1 MFRMKKRSGSAGK
14 VVSVL
19 LAAILVSG
27 ILIPSTEVEAKS
39 KLTVSPTKVT
49 LKVNKT
55 KKLTVKLGKKK
66 IKSGVKFK
74 SSKKKVVSVDKK
86 GTIKALKA
94 GTAKITAT
102 YKKQKCV
109 CQVTVKGKTAPSNPT
124 KPKGTPTPTPTTAP
138 AVQPTG
144 AAQPTAAPTSGPKP
158 TDRPSLSIDATKYE
172 VFALRS
178 LKLTLK
184 NNGTAVASGASWTS
198 SDTTIA
204 TVADDGTVTG
214 VSKGSVTITASY
226 LGASVSKTITVNAP
240 LVSVKKT
247 SVTLLPGQ
255 TEKITFV
262 DDGKDIEIS
271 GAAFKS
277 ADESV
282 ASVSADGTITANK
295 AGTTT
300 ITASVS
306 EKNISIQVKVEQVN
320 YSISQSE
327 ATLKLAD
334 KQTVQLSVKDGSKT
348 VDGITW
354 KSSDEKVA
362 TVSAAGLVTPAGS
375 GVADI
380 TGSIYGNDYT
390 CTVTVVDFDFSRDV
404 KVTKTKTVKH
414 IEFVLN
420 TETITEE
427 QLKEQDPEA
436 VVTDGVVSKDV
447 ECDVYTF
454 EFQKLPTSLEEI
466 KAFKLENPCSPAAA
480 SICAFAC
487 TDTTKD
493 NITVWGEK
501 HPSFAIYD
509 YLNGSFSDISSATK
523 SSMFHTMLQ
532 SANNGRF
539 AYFQGAT
546 RKNGYTPTK
555 PYTLTMYVGPYYIPE
570 QEGTIGHP
578 EGTPERLM
586 VLFSFEG
593 DDSERYI
600 DVYQSSDG
608 NWYSYENQWQHIVAS
623 FKPAQKTW

>member
-109 CQVTVKGKTAPSNPT
+109 CQVTVKGKTAPANPT
-124 KPKGTPTPTPTTAP
+124 EPKGTPTPTPTTAP

-262 DDGKDIEIS
+262 DDGKEIEITT
-271 GAAFKS
+271 ATFKS

-300 ITASVS
+300 VTATIGS
-306 EKNISIQVKVEQVN
+306 KNISIQVKVEQVN
-320 YSISQSE
+320 YTISQSE
-327 ATLKLAD
+327 ATLKLAS
-334 KQTVQLSVKDGSKT
+334 KETVQLYVKDGSKN
-348 VDGITW
+348 VEGLTW
-354 KSSDEKVA
+354 KSADEKIA
-362 TVSAAGLVTPAGS
+362 TVSSTGLVTPVAS
-375 GVADI
+375 GITDI
-380 TGSIYGNDYT
+380 TATIYGNEYT
-390 CTVTVVDFDFSRDV
+390 CTVTVTDFNFSRDV
-404 KVTKTKTVKH
+404 KLEKSKKTVH
-414 IEFVLN
+414 IEFVIN
-420 TETITEE
+420 EETTSEE
-427 QLKEQDPEA
+427 ELKEQDPTIEI
-436 VVTDGVVSKDV
+436 TDGVVSKDV
-447 ECDVYTF
+447 ECDVYTYT
-454 EFQKLPTSLEEI
+454 FQKLPTSLEEL
-466 KAFKLENPCSPAAA
+466 KEFVLDNPSAPVAANM
-480 SICAFAC
+480 CAFAA
-487 TDTTKD
+487 TDTTKN

-501 HPSFAIYD
+501 HPSFAMYD
-509 YLNGSFSDISSATK
+509 YLNGPGCDISAATK
-523 SSMFHTMLQ
+523 SSMFHGMLK
-532 SANNGRF
+532 SVENGRY

-546 RKNGYTPTK
+546 PKNAYTPTK
-555 PYTLTMYVGPYYIPE
+555 PYTLTMYVGPYYIPAKE
-570 QEGTIGHP
+570 STIGHP

-586 VLFSFEG
+586 VLFSFAG
-593 DDSERYI
+593 DDEQRYL

-608 NWYSYENQWQHIVAS
+608 NWYAYENQWQHLIAS
-623 FKPAQKTW
+623 FKPVQKVW

>member
-1 MFRMKKRSGSAGK
+1 MFRMKKRTGSAGK

-27 ILIPSTEVEAKS
+27 ILIPSNEVEAKT
-39 KLTVSPTKVT
+39 KTKIALSPAKIT
-49 LKVNKT
+49 LKVKET
-55 KKLTVKLGKKK
+55 KKLTLKNGKKK
-66 IKSGVKFK
+66 ITKGVKFS
-74 SSKKKVVSVDKK
+74 SSKKKVATVSKK
-86 GTIKALKA
+86 GVVTALKK
-94 GTAKITAT
+94 GSAKITAK
-102 YKKQKCV
+102 YKGKSYICK
-109 CQVTVKGKTAPSNPT
+109 VTVKAAKKSATAAA
-124 KPKGTPTPTPTTAP
+124 TPTPTSAPQATAAP
-138 AVQPTG
+138 
-144 AAQPTAAPTSGPKP
+144 QPTAAPTAAPEA
-158 TDRPSLSIDATKYE
+158 TQRPSLAIDATVSE
-172 VFALRS
+172 INALRTV
-178 LKLTLK
+178 KLTLK
-184 NNGTAVASGASWTS
+184 NNAVVVTKDITWTS
-198 SDTTIA
+198 SDNSIA
-204 TVADDGTVTG
+204 TVAEDGTVTG
-214 VSKGSVTITASY
+214 VSKGSATITASY
-226 LGASVSKTITVNAP
+226 LGATATKNITVRDP
-240 LVSVKKT
+240 LVSVKNT
-247 SVTLLPGQ
+247 SVSILPGQ
-255 TEKITFV
+255 TEKIIFV
-262 DDGKDIEIS
+262 DNGNEIEVT
-271 GAAFKS
+271 GATFKS

-300 ITASVS
+300 VTASLS
-306 EKNISIQVKVEQVN
+306 GKNISIQVKVEQVN

-327 ATLKLAD
+327 ATLKLAS
-334 KQTVQLSVKDGSKT
+334 KETVQLNVKDGGNN
-348 VDGITW
+348 VNGVTW
-354 KSSDEKVA
+354 KSSNDKIA
-362 TVSAAGLVTPAGS
+362 TVSSSGLVTPVGS
-375 GVADI
+375 GIADI
-380 TGSIYGNDYT
+380 TASIYGNDYI

-404 KVTKTKTVKH
+404 KVTKTNTDKH

-420 TETITEE
+420 TETISEE
-427 QLKEQDPEA
+427 DLKKQVPEA
-436 VVTDGVVSKDV
+436 DITGGVVSMDV
-447 ECDVYTF
+447 KCDVYTF

-466 KAFKLENPCSPAAA
+466 KAFKLDNPCSPAAA

-509 YLNGSFSDISSATK
+509 YLNGSASDISSATK

-532 SANNGRF
+532 SADNGRF

-555 PYTLTMYVGPYYIPE
+555 PYTLTMYVGPYYIPAKE
-570 QEGTIGHP
+570 STIGHP

-623 FKPAQKTW
+623 FKSAQKVW